1 MALHLPKPRTKKP
14 AQEAVGLDGL
24 KVSVANAA
32 TSGVE
37 KSKQVK
43 SGGLAGLTSK
53 VSVKQLRKELGNEGL
68 RQAAIDAGRTPP
80 SARTLRRWAQ
90 QGRIPHAD
98 VLERAQRRA
107 AIERL
112 GGVDAVAAKIGRS
125 RSAVS
130 RYRSGETN
138 ELRADASKKLKNV
151 KAEDIMKRAGV
162 LRPDGTPKRAVIR
175 VKGGVMVR
183 NGADEGYDY
192 RVRTLDFANSD
203 TPFTSE
209 ESRELAAALAN
220 DDHARVVALLE
231 RHATLDYPENKGFD
245 KYSDQFGFHFDHIDS
260 VHIDWI

>member
-1 MALHLPKPRTKKP
+1 MALHLPKPRTTKP
-14 AQEAVGLDGL
+14 PQQTVGLDGL
-24 KVSVANAA
+24 KVSVAGAA
-32 TSGVE
+32 TTGVE

-53 VSVKQLRKELGNEGL
+53 VSVTQLRKELGNEGL

-80 SARTLRRWAQ
+80 SDRTLRRWAQ
-90 QGRIPHAD
+90 LGRIPHAD

-112 GGVDAVAAKIGRS
+112 GGIDAVAAKIGRS

-138 ELRADASKKLKNV
+138 ELRADADKKLRNV
-151 KAEDIMKRAGV
+151 KAQDIMKRAGV
-162 LRPDGTPKRAVIR
+162 LRPDGTPKKAVIR
-175 VKGGVMVR
+175 VRGGVMVR

-203 TPFTSE
+203 TPFSSD